1 MGFRDKATR
10 LEKLIERRL
19 TGPSADVAP
28 EPLELARA
36 VLDDVQDHIVPVP
49 GGRMT
54 FPHGDVL
61 VHVVAA
67 PGVRPRWKTTLEGPS
82 GLQKSVASLLER
94 AGCEQA
100 ATVKLRYVDD
110 RDESWTN
117 RWFHIEYRARRMPQI
132 SAETGIPRVQLT
144 VVKGAAARRRYL
156 FQVTRINIGRS
167 AEVLSATQ
175 SVLRR
180 NDVAFLDEKTE
191 KESQTV
197 SRIHAHIVY
206 RASESG
212 FWVHDD
218 NSSKGTRI
226 VRDGAMLTVPK
237 GSARGARL
245 QSGDEIQIGDAV
257 LRFLVVEE
265 AARSNRRRPRG
276 TPGADAQ
283 GGCS

>member
-1 MGFRDKATR
+1 MGFRDKATQ

-19 TGPSADVAP
+19 TGPSVDVAP
-28 EPLELARA
+28 EPLEIVRA
-36 VLDDVQDHIVPVP
+36 VLDDVQDHILPVP

-54 FPHGDVL
+54 FPHSEVL

-67 PGVRPRWKTTLEGPS
+67 PAVRPRWKTTLEGPS
-82 GLQKSVASLLER
+82 GLQKSVVSLLER

-100 ATVKLRYVDD
+100 AAVKLRYVDD
-110 RDESWTN
+110 RDENWTN
-117 RWFHIEYRARRMPQI
+117 RWYHIEYRARRAQQA
-132 SAETGIPRVQLT
+132 SADAGIPRVQLT
-144 VVKGAAARRRYL
+144 VVKGAATRKRYT

-167 AEVLSATQ
+167 AEVLSSGQ

-180 NDVAFLDEKTE
+180 NDVAFLDETIE

-226 VRDGAMLTVPK
+226 LRDGSTLAVPK

-257 LRFLVVEE
+257 LRFVVIDG
-265 AARSNRRRPRG
+265 AARSKQTVARG
-276 TPGADAQ
+276 TAKG
-283 GGCS
+283 

>member
-19 TGPSADVAP
+19 TGPSVDTAP
-28 EPLELARA
+28 EPLELVRA
-36 VLDDVQDHIVPVP
+36 VLDDVQDHILPVP

-54 FPHGDVL
+54 FPHGEVL
-61 VHVVAA
+61 VHVVAD

-82 GLQKSVASLLER
+82 GLQRSVVSLLER
-94 AGCEQA
+94 AGCERD

-110 RDESWTN
+110 RDEHWTN
-117 RWFHIEYRARRMPQI
+117 RWYHIEYRARRTRPTT
-132 SAETGIPRVQLT
+132 AGTGVPRVQLT
-144 VVKGAAARRRYL
+144 IVKGAAARKRYA

-167 AEVLSATQ
+167 AEVLSSTQ

-180 NDVAFLDEKTE
+180 NDVAFLDEKVE

-226 VRDGAMLTVPK
+226 LRDGSMLTVPK

-257 LRFLVVEE
+257 LRFVVVEP
-265 AARSNRRRPRG
+265 AARSKQTVAKGNARG
-276 TPGADAQ
+276 
-283 GGCS
+283 

>member
-28 EPLELARA
+28 EPLELVRA
-36 VLDDVQDHIVPVP
+36 VLDDVQDHILPVP

-54 FPHGDVL
+54 FPHGEVL
-61 VHVVAA
+61 VHVVAD

-82 GLQKSVASLLER
+82 GLQRSVVSLLER
-94 AGCEQA
+94 AGCERD

-110 RDESWTN
+110 RDEHWTN
-117 RWFHIEYRARRMPQI
+117 RWYHIEYRARRTRPTT
-132 SAETGIPRVQLT
+132 AGTGVPRVQLT
-144 VVKGAAARRRYL
+144 IVKGAAARKRYA

-167 AEVLSATQ
+167 AEVLSSTQ

-180 NDVAFLDEKTE
+180 NDVAFLDEKVE

-226 VRDGAMLTVPK
+226 LRDGSMLTVPK

-257 LRFLVVEE
+257 LRFVVVEP
-265 AARSNRRRPRG
+265 AARSKQTVARG
-276 TPGADAQ
+276 NARG
-283 GGCS
+283 

>member
-1 MGFRDKATR
+1 MGFRDKATQ

-19 TGPSADVAP
+19 AGPSVDAAP
-28 EPLELARA
+28 GPLELVRA

-54 FPHGDVL
+54 FPHGEVL
-61 VHVVAA
+61 VHVVAEA
-67 PGVRPRWKTTLEGPS
+67 GARPRWRTTLEGTS
-82 GLQKSVASLLER
+82 GLQTSVLSLLKR

-110 RDESWTN
+110 RGENWTN
-117 RWFHIEYRARRMPQI
+117 RWYHIEYRAGRTPQT
-132 SAETGIPRVQLT
+132 SAGTGIPRIQLT
-144 VVKGAAARRRYL
+144 VVKGAAARKRYA

-167 AEVLSATQ
+167 AEVLSSTQ

-180 NDVAFLDEKTE
+180 NDVAFLDEKIE
-191 KESQTV
+191 KASQTV

-226 VRDGAMLTVPK
+226 LREGSTLTVPK

-257 LRFLVVEE
+257 LRFVIVEG
-265 AARSNRRRPRG
+265 AARSKQTAARVS
-276 TPGADAQ
+276 Q